1 MLTKAAT
8 SGILSALGNYL
19 AQLIEKNRRKEKR
32 SQNLDVIGPLRYAI
46 YGFFCTGPLSHCFY
60 LLVERWIPAEAPLAG
75 VQRLLLERARFAP
88 ACLLLFFLS
97 MDLLEGRSMAAF
109 STKMREGFWPA
120 LRTNWEV
127 WTPVQFI
134 NLNYVPLQGP
144 GHKSETQHIAALL
157 TETEDT
163 QLDPGGRRCSL
174 QEPGVPTHSPLKAH
188 SGPSPPTPCLVSAEL
203 VSAGCFL
210 PTWCLLWYAYLAS
223 LRKGGWPGENAR
235 CTEQSGKYPP
245 LASM

>member
-46 YGFFCTGPLSHCFY
+46 YGY
-60 LLVERWIPAEAPLAG
+60 EEVK
-75 VQRLLLERARFAP
+75 
-88 ACLLLFFLS
+88 
-97 MDLLEGRSMAAF
+97 GRSMAAF

>member
-134 NLNYVPLQGP
+134 NLNYVPLQCRVLF
-144 GHKSETQHIAALL
+144 ANL
-157 TETEDT
+157 
-163 QLDPGGRRCSL
+163 
-174 QEPGVPTHSPLKAH
+174 VSPLVCL
-188 SGPSPPTPCLVSAEL
+188 PCLSEEGRMAWGECQMHRTVREVS
-203 VSAGCFL
+203 SAGQHVR
-210 PTWCLLWYAYLAS
+210 AESAS
-223 LRKGGWPGENAR
+223 QEFI
-235 CTEQSGKYPP
+235 
-245 LASM
+245 